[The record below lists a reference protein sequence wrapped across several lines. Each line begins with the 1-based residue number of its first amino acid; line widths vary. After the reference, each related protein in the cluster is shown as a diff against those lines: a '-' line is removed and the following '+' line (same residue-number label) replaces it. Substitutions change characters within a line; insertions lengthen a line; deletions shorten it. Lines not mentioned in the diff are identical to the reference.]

1 MIPSVSLHLL
11 TQDNS
16 IPGNRKDGFRY
27 HHLLFVVVVTP
38 LYLWLELAFGVRL
51 LDAMG
56 THVRIEETE
65 AIGHSGRLI
74 SGAAVALF
82 LLTGWFRQCEKKD
95 LGLGRAAAV
104 SLLIVLLSFFVTWH
118 VQELI
123 LKFYVKR
130 SHAELPW
137 AFASLAVLCAAG
149 YGLYHLWLNKL
160 AGKGRLRYLW
170 LVLGAVVLLG
180 LGYVQTQLLRTA
192 DTGRLNR
199 LGIER
204 QQTATLTIYR
214 RGLQEGLVT
223 LPGGD
228 HPPWA
233 LSSPEGKAYLA
244 LFPIFAQ
251 VYDQEAF
258 AAQRPRLIAELAYR
272 DWDAEYGAQVF
283 AGYQEVEQR
292 LAGRYAL
299 EYQGSRRPMPLGD
312 RSVPPGLSAAE
323 FKHAEP
329 VQRWLRTE
337 LACFDC
343 DFTMGMSRESFGREL
358 FKWTRQREVQQAI
371 EDFGSPETF
380 KSGEWGDRA
389 ARTYWAPILALLFSM
404 LGVFVHVFRLFVT
417 LAAYRHRVTF
427 NRVGASDSPLA
438 NEVLHNSARVT
449 AAGIIAAVL
458 FTFFSDNR
466 ITGDPGYIEHRAEM
480 WRTRPFVGAIAAHW
494 TVNAQGFI
502 YPFTRKISPR
512 WLSFDKDPMPHIPI
526 VSLWF
531 REEYR

>member
-27 HHLLFVVVVTP
+27 HHLLFVVIVTP
-38 LYLWLELAFGVRL
+38 IYLWLELAFGVRL

-56 THVRIEETE
+56 AHVRIEETE

-95 LGLGRAAAV
+95 LGLGKAALV
-104 SLLIVLLSFFVTWH
+104 SVLIVLLSFFVTWH

-130 SHAELPW
+130 SYAELPW
-137 AFASLAVLCAAG
+137 AFANLAVLCTAG

-160 AGKGRLRYLW
+160 SGKGRMRYLW
-170 LVLGAVVLLG
+170 LVLGAVLLLG
-180 LGYVQTQLLRTA
+180 LGYAQTQLLRTV
-192 DTGRLNR
+192 DKGRLDR

-228 HPPWA
+228 HPDWA
-233 LSSPEGKAYLA
+233 LNSPEGKAYLA

-258 AAQRPRLIAELAYR
+258 AAERPRLIAELAYR

-283 AGYQEVEQR
+283 AGYQEVDQR
-292 LAGRYAL
+292 LVQRYEADYL
-299 EYQGSRRPMPLGD
+299 GSKRPLSLGE
-312 RSVPPGLSAAE
+312 RSIPPGLSAAQ
-323 FKHAEP
+323 FKKSPA
-329 VQRWLRTE
+329 VQHYLRKE

-343 DFTMGMSRESFGREL
+343 EFSMGMERGEFGREL

-371 EDFGSPETF
+371 DDFSTPETF

-417 LAAYRHRVTF
+417 LAAYRHRATF
-427 NRVGASDSPLA
+427 DRVGASDSPLA
-438 NEVLHNSARVT
+438 NEVLYNSTRVT
-449 AAGIIAAVL
+449 AAAIIGAVL
-458 FTFFSDNR
+458 FTYFSDNR
-466 ITGDPGYIEHRAEM
+466 ITGDPGYTEHRPDM
-480 WRTRPFVGAIAAHW
+480 WRTRPIVGAIAAHW

-502 YPFTRKISPR
+502 YPFTKKIRPD
-512 WLSFDKDPMPHIPI
+512 WLSFDKDPMPYIPI
-526 VSLWF
+526 VNLWF
-531 REEYR
+531 QEDYR

>member
-27 HHLLFVVVVTP
+27 HHLLFVVIVTP
-38 LYLWLELAFGVRL
+38 IYLWLELAFGVRL

-56 THVRIEETE
+56 AHVRIEETE

-95 LGLGRAAAV
+95 LGLGKAALV
-104 SLLIVLLSFFVTWH
+104 SVLIVLLSFFVTWH

-130 SHAELPW
+130 SYAELPW
-137 AFASLAVLCAAG
+137 AFANLAVLCTAG

-160 AGKGRLRYLW
+160 SGKGRMRYLW
-170 LVLGAVVLLG
+170 LVLGAVLLLG
-180 LGYVQTQLLRTA
+180 LGYAQTQLLRTV
-192 DTGRLNR
+192 DKGRLDR

-228 HPPWA
+228 HPDWA
-233 LSSPEGKAYLA
+233 LNSPEGKAYLA

-258 AAQRPRLIAELAYR
+258 AAERPRLIAELAYR

-283 AGYQEVEQR
+283 AGYQEVDQR
-292 LAGRYAL
+292 LVQRYEADYL
-299 EYQGSRRPMPLGD
+299 GSKRPLSLGE
-312 RSVPPGLSAAE
+312 RSIPPGLSAAQ
-323 FKHAEP
+323 FKKSPA
-329 VQRWLRTE
+329 VQHYLRKE

-343 DFTMGMSRESFGREL
+343 EFSMGMERGEFGREL

-371 EDFGSPETF
+371 DDFSTPETF
-380 KSGEWGDRA
+380 NSGEWGDRA
-389 ARTYWAPILALLFSM
+389 SSTYWAPSLALL
-404 LGVFVHVFRLFVT
+404 V
-417 LAAYRHRVTF
+417 
-427 NRVGASDSPLA
+427 
-438 NEVLHNSARVT
+438 
-449 AAGIIAAVL
+449 
-458 FTFFSDNR
+458 
-466 ITGDPGYIEHRAEM
+466 
-480 WRTRPFVGAIAAHW
+480 
-494 TVNAQGFI
+494 
-502 YPFTRKISPR
+502 
-512 WLSFDKDPMPHIPI
+512 
-526 VSLWF
+526 
-531 REEYR
+531 